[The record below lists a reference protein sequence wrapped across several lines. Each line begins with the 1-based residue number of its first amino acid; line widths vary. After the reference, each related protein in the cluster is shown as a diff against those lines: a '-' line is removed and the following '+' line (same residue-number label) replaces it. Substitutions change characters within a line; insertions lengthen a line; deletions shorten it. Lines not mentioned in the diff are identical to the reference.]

1 MMLLFLKD
9 IQSNVNHGLLLVYGL
24 IAFVILL
31 IAVILIIDKIHHKKE
46 ESLFHSR
53 HLKNRLRELQVME
66 SEKRLETRSQER
78 KEKQEEFVSEPPKEV
93 IEEITA
99 TDEVEPEKDL
109 EVESHQEIIETS
121 DLKMEEAPVREEPKS
136 VVPEINPLKKES
148 ITPSKVQEDLEKT
161 QAQIE
166 VEEITKALEKAVQE
180 EQELNKYAKFE
191 EEQEQNAIIS
201 YAELKGKFDEL
212 YEESEKTQYVN
223 DDTIPINLKELY
235 ETNELIQAESQRK
248 PSVPVVEDPP
258 VEAVKP
264 LEKKPGEFR
273 NSPII
278 SPVYGIQKDD
288 FQIKKEVSKTSR
300 EDLQTTT
307 DFLNTLKELQKNLD

>member
-31 IAVILIIDKIHHKKE
+31 IAVILIIDKNHKKE

-99 TDEVEPEKDL
+99 TNEVEPEKDL

>member
-1 MMLLFLKD
+1 MLLFLKD

-121 DLKMEEAPVREEPKS
+121 DLKMKEAPVREEPKS

-258 VEAVKP
+258 VDAVKP
-264 LEKKPGEFR
+264 PEKKPGEFR

>member
-1 MMLLFLKD
+1 MLLFLKD
-9 IQSNVNHGLLLVYGL
+9 IQSNVSNGLLLVYGL
-24 IAFVILL
+24 IIFVIFL
-31 IAVILIIDKIHHKKE
+31 IAVILIVDKIRHKKE

-53 HLKNRLRELQVME
+53 HLKNRLRELQKME
-66 SEKRLETRSQER
+66 SEKRLETRYQEQ
-78 KEKQEEFVSEPPKEV
+78 KEKQEEYASEPPKEV
-93 IEEITA
+93 IEEIISTNLVEP
-99 TDEVEPEKDL
+99 TKTVEVEHP
-109 EVESHQEIIETS
+109 QEIIETS
-121 DLKMEEAPVREEPKS
+121 DLKVEEASFHSETKPIEHETTFLKEEGM
-136 VVPEINPLKKES
+136 I
-148 ITPSKVQEDLEKT
+148 PSKMQEELEKT

-201 YAELKGKFDEL
+201 YEELKGKFDEL
-212 YEESEKTQYVN
+212 YEANEKIQYVN

-235 ETNELIQAESQRK
+235 ETNELIQIENQNNHPVKEVESKQAE
-248 PSVPVVEDPP
+248 VVSHP
-258 VEAVKP
+258 
-264 LEKKPGEFR
+264 EKKPGEFR

-288 FQIKKEVSKTSR
+288 FQIKKEVSRTSR

-307 DFLNTLKELQKNLD
+307 DFLNNLKELQKNLD

>member
-1 MMLLFLKD
+1 MLLFLKD

-99 TDEVEPEKDL
+99 TNEVEPEKDL

>member
-1 MMLLFLKD
+1 MLLFLKD

-24 IAFVILL
+24 IVFVIFL

-53 HLKNRLRELQVME
+53 HLKNRLRELQVVE
-66 SEKRLETRSQER
+66 SEKRLETRHQER
-78 KEKQEEFVSEPPKEV
+78 KEKQEEYVSEPPKEV

-99 TDEVEPEKDL
+99 TDVVNPEKALEVEP
-109 EVESHQEIIETS
+109 HQEIIETS
-121 DLKMEEAPVREEPKS
+121 DLKMAETPVSEEIRP

-148 ITPSKVQEDLEKT
+148 IIPSKVQEDLEKT

-248 PSVPVVEDPP
+248 PSAPVVEDPP

-264 LEKKPGEFR
+264 PEKKPGEFR

>member
-1 MMLLFLKD
+1 MLLFLKD
-9 IQSNVNHGLLLVYGL
+9 IQSNINSGLLLVYGL
-24 IAFVILL
+24 IVFIIFL
-31 IAVILIIDKIHHKKE
+31 IAVILIVDKIHHKKE
-46 ESLFHSR
+46 ESMFHSR
-53 HLKNRLRELQVME
+53 HLKNRLKELQEME
-66 SEKRLETRSQER
+66 SEKRLETRYQER
-78 KEKQEEFVSEPPKEV
+78 REKQEEYVSEPPQEL
-93 IEEITA
+93 IEEIIS
-99 TDEVEPEKDL
+99 TDAVEVVEVEKP
-109 EVESHQEIIETS
+109 QEIIETF
-121 DLKMEEAPVREEPKS
+121 DLKIEDSSFREEVKPIETENFS
-136 VVPEINPLKKES
+136 AREEKKL
-148 ITPSKVQEDLEKT
+148 PSKAQDELEKT

-212 YEESEKTQYVN
+212 YEANEKIQYVN

-235 ETNELIQAESQRK
+235 ETNELMQTENQKNPPVKEEESQ
-248 PSVPVVEDPP
+248 PVKAADLP
-258 VEAVKP
+258 
-264 LEKKPGEFR
+264 EKKPGEFR

-288 FQIKKEVSKTSR
+288 FQIKKEVSRTSR

-307 DFLNTLKELQKNLD
+307 DFLNALKELQKNLD

>member
-99 TDEVEPEKDL
+99 TNEVEPEKDL

>member
-258 VEAVKP
+258 VDAVKP
-264 LEKKPGEFR
+264 PEKKPGEFR

>member
-93 IEEITA
+93 IEEIIA
-99 TDEVEPEKDL
+99 TDEVKPEKDL

-136 VVPEINPLKKES
+136 VVHEINPLKKES

-264 LEKKPGEFR
+264 PEKKPGEFR

>member
-1 MMLLFLKD
+1 MLLFLKD